1 VVKAALIL
9 MKFTARHTP
18 EELALHLITNKE
30 SGWTQPEVEQ
40 IKKLPM
46 RELGAEMERRLWG
59 EQLEE
64 RLKLKREVA
73 ARVHYDA
80 VAE

>member
-1 VVKAALIL
+1 
-9 MKFTARHTP
+9 
-18 EELALHLITNKE
+18 
-30 SGWTQPEVEQ
+30 VEQ